1 MKEKLIP
8 ISTVVTPNIPEAIE
22 LTGTRIE
29 NVKEMEEAA
38 KLISEMGCKNVLV
51 KGGHLK
57 DETINGCII

>member
-38 KLISEMGCKNVLV
+38 KLISEMGCKM
-51 KGGHLK
+51 
-57 DETINGCII
+57 C